1 MNRVRQP
8 GCDGRI
14 TCTAVVRSALVGLLI
29 LLPGCR
35 NRSTDALNEV
45 INRGELRWGGDEE
58 GGGPYIY
65 RDPADINRRIGF
77 EIDLMDQ
84 LCGRLGVR
92 STFVQGQWDELPK
105 VLNTGG
111 CDAIVNGFELTPAR
125 SRDYIA
131 TIPYYVYELQLFAR
145 RDSEHPSGWDS
156 LAKPRPGG
164 GKTKIGVLRDTVA
177 DRFLTSKFADHV
189 EVVRYSGTTEAFRDV
204 ENGNTD
210 ATLADTPAASF
221 YGPQFKVR
229 TVGPPVERGYYVIYL
244 RPGDERLRDQLNDGI
259 RAALNDGR
267 LRSIYERY
275 NIWNEAQGSLVDPAV
290 LAKPDEMRAQSGAE
304 GRWTTVRRYL
314 PAFFQAAWMT
324 IRLSLTAM
332 PLAIA
337 LGLLVALGRVYGP
350 WFVRVPLTVYVEFL
364 RGTPLLLQLL
374 FIYYVI
380 PTFLPLPDWLRPNLP
395 FIAAV
400 AALAINYSAYEAEI
414 YRAGLQAIPT
424 GQMEAALALGL
435 SRRQAIWHIVVPQAV
450 RLVVPPMTNDF
461 IALFKD
467 TAICSLLPNMVEL
480 TKQYQ
485 ITANNNPRAFL
496 ELALVTSLLYLLMSY
511 PLALL
516 TRRLERK
523 AEKTRA

>member
-1 MNRVRQP
+1 LKRRK
-8 GCDGRI
+8 
-14 TCTAVVRSALVGLLI
+14 SLVFFCCGLLTAS
-29 LLPGCR
+29 LSCR
-35 NRSTDALNEV
+35 NHQGDAFSEMTA
-45 INRGELRWGGDEE
+45 RGELRWGGDEE

-65 RDPADINRRIGF
+65 RDPADASRRIGF
-77 EIDLMDQ
+77 EIDLMDL
-84 LCGRLGVR
+84 LCRGLGVR
-92 STFVQGQWDELPK
+92 STFVQGQWDDQFKIL
-105 VLNTGG
+105 GSRG
-111 CDAIVNGFELTPAR
+111 CDLIVNGYELTPGR
-125 SRDYIA
+125 ITDYIS

-145 RDSEHPSGWDS
+145 KDSAEPADWQS
-156 LAKPRPGG
+156 LARPKGNG

-177 DRFLTSKFADHV
+177 DRYLTAKFAEHV

-204 ENGNTD
+204 QNGNID
-210 ATLADTPAASF
+210 GTLADTPAASF
-221 YGPQFKVR
+221 YGPQFPVR
-229 TVGPPVERGYYVIYL
+229 RVGPPVERGYYVMYL
-244 RPGDERLRDQLNDGI
+244 RVGDERLRDALNEGI
-259 RAALNDGR
+259 RAALADGR

-275 NIWNEAQGSLVDPAV
+275 NLWNDAQASLTDPAV
-290 LAKPDEMRAQSGAE
+290 QVKPEQMRTEAAPE
-304 GRWTTVRRYL
+304 PAWTTVRRYW
-314 PAFFQAAWMT
+314 PSFVQAAGMT
-324 IRLSLTAM
+324 IRLSITAM

-337 LGLLVALGRVYGP
+337 IGLLVALGRAYGP
-350 WFVRVPLTVYVEFL
+350 AIVRIPLTVYVEFL

-400 AALAINYSAYEAEI
+400 TALAINYSAYEAEI
-414 YRAGLQAIPT
+414 YRAGLLAIPA

-435 SRRQAIWHIVVPQAV
+435 TRRQVIWHVVVPQSV
-450 RLVVPPMTNDF
+450 RLVIPPVTNDF

-485 ITANNNPRAFL
+485 ITANNYPRAFL
-496 ELALVTSLLYLLMSY
+496 ELALVTSGLYLLMSY

-523 AEKTRA
+523 AVMARA